1 MVEEAGE
8 EVGDGCCSSE
18 IRAGDVFASYEE
30 LEMKLNNYKQ
40 ERFVAFWKS
49 TIAAARKRGIE
60 RPLKPALKYY
70 DIKFCC
76 VHGGKTFNPRS
87 RGFRSTS

>member
-1 MVEEAGE
+1 MVDEAGE
-8 EVGDGCCSSE
+8 EVGCSSE
-18 IRAGDVFASYEE
+18 IWAGDVFASYEE

-40 ERFVAFWKS
+40 ERFVAFWKRDCR

-60 RPLKPALKYY
+60 KPLKPALKYY